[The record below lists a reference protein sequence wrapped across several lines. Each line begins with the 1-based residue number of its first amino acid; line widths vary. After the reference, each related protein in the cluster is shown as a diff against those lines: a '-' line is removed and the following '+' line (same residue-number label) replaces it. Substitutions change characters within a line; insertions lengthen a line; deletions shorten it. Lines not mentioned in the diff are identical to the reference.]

1 MVTSLVQ
8 PLEAEAAA
16 AYPAMPLALAQLPE
30 PQRRPQALAQ
40 QVPVWLPQP
49 ERRFCFSRRRRW
61 SGSGFRSSFLL
72 FSHGLAM
79 PFHHLEKASA
89 WARCINIC

>member
-1 MVTSLVQ
+1 MQPFWVVGAKLVTSLVQ

-49 ERRFCFSRRRRW
+49 ERRF
-61 SGSGFRSSFLL
+61 LL
-72 FSHGLAM
+72 Q
-79 PFHHLEKASA
+79 P
-89 WARCINIC
+89 